1 MDALFAAHSGIR
13 YLVLFA
19 GLVALVWFAYG
30 KLAGRPFVRPSP
42 ALLAGFIGFLDVQIL
57 LGIALVLGG
66 RRPAAVWGHLAV
78 MLTAAVVIHVVSA
91 RHKHRVQP
99 AGHGLPLLGVAAA
112 LALVLVGILAIG
124 RPIL

>member
-19 GLVALVWFAYG
+19 GLAALVWFAYG

-42 ALLAGFIGFLDVQIL
+42 ALLAGFMGFLDLQIL
-57 LGIALVLGG
+57 LGIALVIGG

-78 MLTAAVVIHVVSA
+78 MLAAAVVIHVVAA
-91 RHKHRVQP
+91 RHKRRPQP
-99 AGHGLPLLGVAAA
+99 AGHGLPLLGVVIT
-112 LALVLVGILAIG
+112 LGLILVGILAIG